1 MQERA
6 VTARDLYYV
15 KKVKFFSNTKDKF
28 SSLNHLYVAY
38 KFMYPGCCANYV
50 RKTETKVFERNVK
63 HSWSDKDIVTS
74 KINVNGY
81 VGVKQM
87 LERAS
92 LTPLL
97 FSDSIVDDVEEPTML
112 HINLAQIKK
121 RKVII
126 IRIGIFLFFKMQ

>member
-1 MQERA
+1 
-6 VTARDLYYV
+6 
-15 KKVKFFSNTKDKF
+15 
-28 SSLNHLYVAY
+28 
-38 KFMYPGCCANYV
+38 MYPGCCANYV